1 MNEIFFYVV
10 IVIWEIHLMNEYI
23 MNTFNYIICVYGKKK
38 RKRERKSSDVNPE
51 LKSGMLAIEIRYLS
65 RHISQVEVIY
75 TTNAS

>member
-1 MNEIFFYVV
+1 ME
-10 IVIWEIHLMNEYI
+10 
-23 MNTFNYIICVYGKKK
+23 
-38 RKRERKSSDVNPE
+38 RKEKERKSNDVNPE